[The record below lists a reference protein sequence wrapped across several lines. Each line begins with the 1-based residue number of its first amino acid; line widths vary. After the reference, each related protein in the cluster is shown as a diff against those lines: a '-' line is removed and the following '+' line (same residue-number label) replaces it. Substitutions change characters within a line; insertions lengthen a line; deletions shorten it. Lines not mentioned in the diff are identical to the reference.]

1 MLDAVKLGAGADAGL
16 RASRSLN
23 APQALLE
30 KLIEAATAASDGN
43 AEKAVSTLEN
53 ALALLTAG
61 RDSADALRRCPPRG
75 GLAPWQARRVAAYVR
90 DNIGATLRASELA
103 TLVRLSYSHFNR
115 AFKVSFHETP
125 TSYIMRQRIGVA
137 QEKMLATDHALSRVA
152 LECGLCD
159 QAHFSRM
166 FRRIVGLS
174 PWQWR
179 RQYSSESPEKPATGA
194 SH

>member
-1 MLDAVKLGAGADAGL
+1 MLGAAKLGVSADARLEAVRGL
-16 RASRSLN
+16 STPDVLKR
-23 APQALLE
+23 
-30 KLIEAATAASDGN
+30 LIEAATAATDGIS
-43 AEKAVSTLEN
+43 EKALSTLED

-61 RDSADALRRCPPRG
+61 RDTGSAPQRSPPRG
-75 GLAPWQARRVAAYVR
+75 GPAPWQARRVAAYVR
-90 DNIGATLRASELA
+90 DNIGTGVRAGELA
-103 TLVRLSYSHFNR
+103 ALVRLSYSHFNR

-125 TSYIMRQRIGVA
+125 TSYIMRQRITLA
-137 QEKMLATDHALSRVA
+137 QQKMLATDHALSRVA

-179 RQYSSESPEKPATGA
+179 RRHSAEA